1 MAFSTRKKIREF
13 VLGDMS
19 LVPPVLLIVL
29 GVVLLSNRLILDAI
43 EQDTINTPIFTNFR
57 QSQYPV
63 LKDVFG
69 MQTVQAQDSSLS
81 ATDAAYPNITAQAA
95 IIMDDDAKVIL
106 FAKNPQFR
114 FSLASTTKIM
124 TALIGIDHYAPS
136 DELVNQSDIVEGS
149 VVGFRKGET
158 VSFEN
163 LLYALLLPSGNDAA
177 LMIAQNYPGGQSA
190 FVQSMN
196 EKAKKYHLDNTHFND
211 PAGLDDDLDY
221 TTVVDL
227 ARLVSIAM
235 HNPTFARIVGTKN
248 TVITTDNG
256 QRSYELENLNK
267 LLGQDGVV
275 GVKTGTTEGAG
286 EVLTTFLNRDGHRYV
301 IIVMKSNDRFTD
313 TAILIRHLAEN
324 IIYLPTHQ

>member
-1 MAFSTRKKIREF
+1 MTGKLRDWETVSQPRYRDWETVSRSRCFPVTIAQWETVSQSRSVSQTR
-13 VLGDMS
+13 S
-19 LVPPVLLIVL
+19 LPVV
-29 GVVLLSNRLILDAI
+29 S
-43 EQDTINTPIFTNFR
+43 
-57 QSQYPV
+57 QSRY
-63 LKDVFG
+63 
-69 MQTVQAQDSSLS
+69 
-81 ATDAAYPNITAQAA
+81 
-95 IIMDDDAKVIL
+95 
-106 FAKNPQFR
+106 
-114 FSLASTTKIM
+114 
-124 TALIGIDHYAPS
+124 
-136 DELVNQSDIVEGS
+136 VEGS